1 MGVTSQGTAV
11 SRSERLPIT
20 VSRRPNLGKTIN
32 RAIAYTI
39 LIILTLF
46 LAFPLVWML
55 LTSVKNQREVF
66 SSFLPKTLDFS
77 NFQRIWMGLDLPRHL
92 ANSVYVTALTV
103 TVVVVVS
110 TLAGYVFARYQFRGR
125 DLIFYIFLG
134 AMMIPGQA
142 ILIPMF
148 TFLKS
153 MNLLNTLTGLSLS
166 FLGGSVA
173 FAIFLM
179 RAFFRTLP
187 SELGDAGKID
197 GCTEFGVFRYVYLPL
212 ARPGIATVTIFQF
225 MGTWNEFMFSTTF
238 ISSPDLKTIQP
249 ALYQAIGR
257 YTTDYTALSSGL
269 VLAIIPIVVLYLL
282 LQRQF
287 IKGLTAGAIKG

>member
-1 MGVTSQGTAV
+1 MSVVSQPTAV
-11 SRSERLPIT
+11 SKALPVVVGRRYDARKRL
-20 VSRRPNLGKTIN
+20 S
-32 RAIAYTI
+32 RAITYVI
-39 LIILTLF
+39 LILLAAI
-46 LAFPLVWML
+46 LAFPLVWMV
-55 LTSVKNQREVF
+55 LTSFKNQREVF
-66 SSFLPKTLDFS
+66 SSLLPKSIDFS
-77 NFQRIWMGLDLPRHL
+77 NYLRVWTTLDLPRHL
-92 ANSVYVTALTV
+92 ANSVYVTVLTV
-103 TVVVVVS
+103 TIVVVVS

-153 MNLLNTLTGLSLS
+153 LNLLNSLTGLSLS

-187 SELGDAGKID
+187 SELGDAGQID
-197 GCTEFGVFRYVYLPL
+197 GCNDFGVFRYVYLPL

-249 ALYQAIGR
+249 ALYQAVGR
-257 YTTDYTALSSGL
+257 YSTDYTALSSGL

-282 LQRQF
+282 LQQHF
-287 IKGLTAGAIKG
+287 IKGLTAGALKG

>member
-1 MGVTSQGTAV
+1 VFLILLA
-11 SRSERLPIT
+11 
-20 VSRRPNLGKTIN
+20 
-32 RAIAYTI
+32 AI
-39 LIILTLF
+39 
-46 LAFPLVWML
+46 LAFPLVWMVM
-55 LTSVKNQREVF
+55 TSVKKQREVF

-77 NFQRIWMGLDLPRHL
+77 NYQRVWVALDLPRHL
-92 ANSVYVTALTV
+92 ANSVYVTLLTV
-103 TVVVVVS
+103 SIVVVVA

-125 DLIFYIFLG
+125 DAIFYIFLG

-153 MNLLNTLTGLSLS
+153 INLLNSLTGLSLS

-173 FAIFLM
+173 FGIFLM
-179 RAFFRTLP
+179 RSFFRTLP
-187 SELGDAGKID
+187 SELGDTRKID
-197 GCTEFGVFRYVYLPL
+197 GCAEFGVFWHVYLPL
-212 ARPGIATVTIFQF
+212 ARPGIATVVIFQF

-249 ALYQAIGR
+249 ALYQAVGR
-257 YTTDYTALSSGL
+257 YSTDYTALSSGL

>member
-1 MGVTSQGTAV
+1 MSIVSQTKAVIRSVPVAVTRRHSARKQI
-11 SRSERLPIT
+11 SRTIT
-20 VSRRPNLGKTIN
+20 Y
-32 RAIAYTI
+32 AI
-39 LIILTLF
+39 LILLAII
-46 LAFPLVWML
+46 LAFPLVWMV
-55 LTSVKNQREVF
+55 LTSFKNQREVF
-66 SSFLPKTLDFS
+66 SSFLPKSLDFS
-77 NFQRIWMGLDLPRHL
+77 NYLRVWTALDLPRHL
-92 ANSVYVTALTV
+92 ANSVYVTLLTV
-103 TVVVVVS
+103 TIVVVVS
-110 TLAGYVFARYQFRGR
+110 TLAGYVFARYQFRWR
-125 DLIFYIFLG
+125 DVIFYVFLG

-153 MNLLNTLTGLSLS
+153 LNLLNSLTGLSLS

-197 GCTEFGVFRYVYLPL
+197 GCTDFGVFRFVYLPL

-249 ALYQAIGR
+249 ALYQAVGR
-257 YTTDYTALSSGL
+257 YSTDYTALSSGL

-282 LQRQF
+282 LQQHF
-287 IKGLTAGAIKG
+287 IKGLTAGALKG